1 MSRAALALALV
12 LAAPPAMADQPI
24 RTPAQKRALIGWCV
38 TGHGADHPAPPHH
51 GPRHDDG
58 TRSMKA
64 GLYQS
69 ARQIRHMLDASIDG
83 K

>member
-1 MSRAALALALV
+1 MKRAALALALV
-12 LAAPPAMADQPI
+12 LAAPPAMADQPV
-24 RTPAQKRALIGWCV
+24 RTPAQKRALIGKCIAEY
-38 TGHGADHPAPPHH
+38 GADHPAPPHH